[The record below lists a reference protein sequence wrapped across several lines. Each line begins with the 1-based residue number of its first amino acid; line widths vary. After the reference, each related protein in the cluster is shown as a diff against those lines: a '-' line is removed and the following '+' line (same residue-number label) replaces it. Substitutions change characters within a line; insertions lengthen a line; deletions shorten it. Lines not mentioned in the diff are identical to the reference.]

1 MNLQVGEVQNI
12 TIHGVS
18 SVSVEDSSLLESPMS
33 KYNKYYR
40 TMVVRTEDG
49 QYIEIT
55 LFSRDHDLLRYKK

>member
-1 MNLQVGEVQNI
+1 NI

-18 SVSVEDSSLLESPMS
+18 SVSVEDSNPLESPMN
-33 KYNKYYR
+33 KNNKYYR

-55 LFSRDHDLLRYKK
+55 LFSRDYELLRYKK

>member
-1 MNLQVGEVQNI
+1 MNVQVGEVQNI

-18 SVSVEDSSLLESPMS
+18 SVSVEDSSSLESPMS
-33 KYNKYYR
+33 KNNKYYR

-49 QYIEIT
+49 KYIEIT

>member
-18 SVSVEDSSLLESPMS
+18 SVSVEDSSSLESPMN
-33 KYNKYYR
+33 KNNKYYR

>member
-33 KYNKYYR
+33 KNNKYYR

>member
-12 TIHGVS
+12 NIHGVS

-33 KYNKYYR
+33 KNNKYYR

>member
-33 KYNKYYR
+33 KNNKYYR

-49 QYIEIT
+49 KYIEIT
-55 LFSRDHDLLRYKK
+55 LFSRDYELLRYKK